1 METLCR
7 MCHRFCKTDKMTKG
21 RLVYCTG
28 MPDELKTSQADLYQR
43 IEERKEERKKK
54 EGKSE

>member
-7 MCHRFCKTDKMTKG
+7 MCHRFCKTDKMAKG

-43 IEERKEERKKK
+43 IEERGKEEKGGKK
-54 EGKSE
+54 